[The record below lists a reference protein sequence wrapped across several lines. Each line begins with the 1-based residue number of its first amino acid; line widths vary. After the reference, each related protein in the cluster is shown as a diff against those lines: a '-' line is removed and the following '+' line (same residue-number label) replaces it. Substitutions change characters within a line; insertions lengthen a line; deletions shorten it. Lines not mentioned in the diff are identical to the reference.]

1 MNRAVQPDARLSD
14 EESKTVLPG
23 KDQAVVVYCLQKQNM
38 TVTLF
43 SRGQSEPV
51 VELALGT
58 EARSFSL
65 REFVQFWLTMIE
77 VGLKRH
83 IAELESGE
91 VLRPN
96 KKGSVRQVSLQTTT
110 SDRELMQSC

>member
-1 MNRAVQPDARLSD
+1 MNHAVQPDARLPD

-43 SRGQSEPV
+43 SRGQEPV

-65 REFVQFWLTMIE
+65 AEFVNSWLTMIE
-77 VGLKRH
+77 VGLTRD

-91 VLRPN
+91 ALHRI
-96 KKGSVRQVSLQTTT
+96 KKR
-110 SDRELMQSC
+110 RR